1 MQKIVKKKQKKKQ
14 QKTDNMK
21 RVATFTLPF
30 GQKTDDVDTLSI
42 LMDVGRIEDFDI
54 YCDMQSLFLLKDL
67 ELLW

>member
-1 MQKIVKKKQKKKQ
+1 
-14 QKTDNMK
+14 MK

-42 LMDVGRIEDFDI
+42 LMDVGRIEDFDM
-54 YCDMQSLFLLKDL
+54 YCDMASLFLLKDL